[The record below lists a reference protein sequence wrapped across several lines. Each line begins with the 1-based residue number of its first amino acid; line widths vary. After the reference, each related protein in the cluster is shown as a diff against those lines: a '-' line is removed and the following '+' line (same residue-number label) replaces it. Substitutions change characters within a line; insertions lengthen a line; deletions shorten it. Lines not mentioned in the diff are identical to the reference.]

1 MKLEKSLRSE
11 WQKHLIERL
20 RCMRKK
26 HHLTQKQ
33 LSALLGKANS
43 FVARIEN
50 GERRLDVP
58 EFIRYMQ
65 ILGEDPIAFFDDYA
79 QTVLQQEP

>member
-1 MKLEKSLRSE
+1 MKLEKSLRSV
-11 WQKHLIERL
+11 WQKTLIERL
-20 RCMRKK
+20 RCVRKK
-26 HHLTQKQ
+26 HNLTQKQ

-43 FVARIEN
+43 FVARVEN

-65 ILGEDPIAFFDDYA
+65 ILGEDPITFFNDY
-79 QTVLQQEP
+79 TKNILQKEP

>member
-1 MKLEKSLRSE
+1 MKLEKSLRSV
-11 WQKHLIERL
+11 WQTILIKRL
-20 RCMRKK
+20 RCARKK
-26 HHLTQKQ
+26 HNLTQKQ

-65 ILGEDPIAFFDDYA
+65 ILGEDPITFFEDYTR
-79 QTVLQQEP
+79 TVLRQES